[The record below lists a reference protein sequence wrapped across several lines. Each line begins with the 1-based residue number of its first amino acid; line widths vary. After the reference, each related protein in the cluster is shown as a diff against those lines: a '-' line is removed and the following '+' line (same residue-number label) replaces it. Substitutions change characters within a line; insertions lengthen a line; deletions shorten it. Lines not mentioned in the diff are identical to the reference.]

1 MLDCAGHTAPST
13 LVMSLPASQP
23 ASQLLQ
29 AGRPTLIGVPYD
41 AGSSYLRG
49 AADAPAHI
57 REALRSPSANRWT
70 EDLQH
75 LEGDGDVADA
85 GDLALAADASARV
98 AIQHAIASLLA
109 AGAAPLVLGGDHSIT
124 YPVLRAMAAVH
135 GPLTVLHLDA
145 HADLY
150 DTFEGDQFSHACPF
164 ARIMEEGLARRL
176 VQVGIRTLTGH
187 QRAQADRFGVEIID
201 MRAWAAGTRPQVTGP
216 MYLSVDLDVLDPAF
230 APGVSHWEPGGLS
243 TRDLLAL
250 IQSVGGPVVGADVVE
265 CNPRRDPTGMTAM
278 VAAKVVKELA
288 AVMRRA

>member
-124 YPVLRAMAAVH
+124 YPVLRAMAAAH

-150 DTFEGDQFSHACPF
+150 DTFDGDRFSHACPF

-201 MRAWAAGTRPQVTGP
+201 MRAWTAGTRPQVTGP
-216 MYLSVDLDVLDPAF
+216 MYLSVDLDVLDPAC

-265 CNPRRDPTGMTAM
+265 FNPRRDPTGMTAM
-278 VAAKVVKELA
+278 VAAKVVKELT

>member
-1 MLDCAGHTAPST
+1 
-13 LVMSLPASQP
+13 MSLPASQP

-124 YPVLRAMAAVH
+124 YPVLRAMAAAH

-150 DTFEGDQFSHACPF
+150 DTFDGDRFSHACPF

-201 MRAWAAGTRPQVTGP
+201 MRAWTAGTRPQVTGP
-216 MYLSVDLDVLDPAF
+216 MYLSVDLDVLDPAC

-265 CNPRRDPTGMTAM
+265 FNPRRDPTGMTAM
-278 VAAKVVKELA
+278 VAAKVVKELT